1 MNSALSDVKLGHD
14 SFYSDPV
21 QNCIS

>member
-21 QNCIS
+21 HNRIN